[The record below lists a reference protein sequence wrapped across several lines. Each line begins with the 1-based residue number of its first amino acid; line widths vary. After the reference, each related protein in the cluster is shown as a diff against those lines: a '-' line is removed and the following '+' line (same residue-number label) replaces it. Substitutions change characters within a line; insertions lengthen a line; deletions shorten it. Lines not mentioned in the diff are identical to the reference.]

1 MSRSLL
7 LALVLGM
14 AVTAGAQQVFV
25 EAGSVST
32 VFDYRD
38 SEGRG
43 IDNTYSKSQLCYL
56 AGFRMA
62 VYKQI
67 HLTGAVLFNRYSVI
81 GSDPVY
87 DNSYAWDVNY
97 LGLGIG
103 VEGDVWRK
111 RRFALMLRGAAE
123 PQFLIS
129 GTQQISQQ
137 VYDLRGVEEF
147 ERPFLFMR
155 GGIGVNYCLDSKVAV
170 TMRYSYGRGVPI
182 GSTESE
188 ERLNLNTQT
197 ISIGLLVSLGTCE
210 YCFSNNFRKRKFKR

>member
-1 MSRSLL
+1 MSRSIL
-7 LALVLGM
+7 LALML
-14 AVTAGAQQVFV
+14 ATATAAGAQQIFV

-32 VFDYRD
+32 EFDYRD

-43 IDNTYSKSQLCYL
+43 IDNTFSKAQLCYQ

-67 HLTGAVLFNRYSVI
+67 HVTGAVLFNRYSVI
-81 GSDPVY
+81 GSDAVY
-87 DNSYAWDVNY
+87 NNSYAWDVNY
-97 LGLGIG
+97 LGLGVG

-111 RRFALMLRGAAE
+111 RRLAVMLRGAAE
-123 PQFLIS
+123 PQFLIA

-147 ERPFLFMR
+147 DRPFLFLR
-155 GGIGVNYCLDSKVAV
+155 GGVRVNYCLDSKVAA
-170 TMRYSYGRGVPI
+170 TLGYSYGRGIPL
-182 GSTESE
+182 GRSDSAE
-188 ERLNLNTQT
+188 ELKLNTQT

-210 YCFSNNFRKRKFKR
+210 YCFSNNFKKRKLNR

>member
-7 LALVLGM
+7 LALMLGM

-32 VFDYRD
+32 EFDYRD

-43 IDNTYSKSQLCYL
+43 IDNTFSKAQLCYQ

-62 VYKQI
+62 VHKQI
-67 HLTGAVLFNRYSVI
+67 HVSGAVLFNRYSVI
-81 GSDPVY
+81 GSDAVY
-87 DNSYAWDVNY
+87 NNSYAWDVNY
-97 LGLGIG
+97 LGFGIG

-111 RRFALMLRGAAE
+111 RRLAVMLRGAAE
-123 PQFLIS
+123 PQFLVS

-155 GGIGVNYCLDSKVAV
+155 GGVRINYCLDSRVAV
-170 TMRYSYGRGVPI
+170 TLGYTYGRGIPV
-182 GSTESE
+182 GRTEST

-197 ISIGLLVSLGTCE
+197 ISIGMLMSLGACE
-210 YCFSNNFRKRKFKR
+210 YCYSNNFRKRKYKR